1 MVLTRDPGALLG
13 QDIGSGQSLLDL
25 ADEGPR
31 IVTVYV
37 PVSALDRIP
46 PDAEVALALPG
57 SFSIVRMT
65 LAPAGGDPLTLP
77 PGLVAN
83 QGYKGIKLPVFYR
96 ARMTLPASAGNP
108 LLGVS
113 GQAKIFGKRRS
124 LAGRVVSIALNLFKA
139 HVW

>member
-1 MVLTRDPGALLG
+1 MLTRDPGALLG
-13 QDIGSGQSLLDL
+13 RDIGSGQSLLDL

-83 QGYKGIKLPVFYR
+83 QDYKGIKLPVFYR